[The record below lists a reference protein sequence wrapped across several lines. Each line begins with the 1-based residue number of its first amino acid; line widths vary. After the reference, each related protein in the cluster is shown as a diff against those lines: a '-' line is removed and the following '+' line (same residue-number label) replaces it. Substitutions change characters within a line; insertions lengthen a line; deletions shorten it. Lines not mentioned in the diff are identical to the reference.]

1 MRQTNG
7 EIEAGVGLI
16 LAACQTEVQSE
27 TQRPVPGIHFARQHV
42 RLVQP
47 ARPVRGIEL
56 KRETVILPRRLTGG
70 HDGRLAFP
78 AFDNAV

>member
-1 MRQTNG
+1 MRRTNG

-16 LAACQTEVQSE
+16 LAACQTEVQPE

-47 ARPVRGIEL
+47 ARPVRRIEL
-56 KRETVILPRRLTGG
+56 KRELVIRPRGLPGRY
-70 HDGRLAFP
+70 DSRLAFP